1 MHNPRVPFMTGS
13 ATLGR
18 VGASITPDEELIG
31 RIAAGDKLA
40 MQVLFARHH
49 VRVYRFVLRLL
60 RDPVLAEDLV
70 SEAFLEVWHRA
81 SRFEGRSSALAWL
94 LAIARFKALSALR
107 RRPHE
112 ELPEEA
118 DAIAD
123 PADDPESAT
132 QKRDESEILRKCLNA
147 LSASH
152 REIIDLVYYHQQSV
166 AEVAKI
172 IGIPENTVKTRM
184 FYGRKR
190 LCELLAAAGVERARA
205 AETVGGAKDALRRKH

>member
-1 MHNPRVPFMTGS
+1 MSRVAYRFIRSIHEPS
-13 ATLGR
+13 GR
-18 VGASITPDEELIG
+18 PMQTTSDEELIG

-81 SRFEGRSSALAWL
+81 SRFEGRSSALVWL

-112 ELPEEA
+112 E
-118 DAIAD
+118 
-123 PADDPESAT
+123 
-132 QKRDESEILRKCLNA
+132 
-147 LSASH
+147 
-152 REIIDLVYYHQQSV
+152 
-166 AEVAKI
+166 
-172 IGIPENTVKTRM
+172 
-184 FYGRKR
+184 
-190 LCELLAAAGVERARA
+190 
-205 AETVGGAKDALRRKH
+205 